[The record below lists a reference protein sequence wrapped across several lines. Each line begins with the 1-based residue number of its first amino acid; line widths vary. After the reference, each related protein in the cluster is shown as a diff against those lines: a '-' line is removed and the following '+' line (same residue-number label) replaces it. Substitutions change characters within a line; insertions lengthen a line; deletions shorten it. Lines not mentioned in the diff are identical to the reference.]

1 MQGTIKCPKCTGADS
16 AIRWENT
23 KEGTLVCLA
32 CGHKWIRGTEI
43 AKNNGDFPLLVNS
56 NMGTLSLFVSGD
68 VLKFAAET
76 HQGLWD
82 GESGPDVPVVKITDQ
97 REFAF
102 AVAEAINAEDED
114 GSTLLTRMLD
124 EAIMQA
130 VEDGCDGVDHE

>member
-1 MQGTIKCPKCTGADS
+1 M
-16 AIRWENT
+16 T
-23 KEGTLVCLA
+23 KDDE
-32 CGHKWIRGTEI
+32 
-43 AKNNGDFPLLVNS
+43 FPLRIDS
-56 NMGTLSLFVSGD
+56 NMGTLSLFISGG
-68 VLKFAAET
+68 VLRFAAET

-130 VEDGCDGVDHE
+130 VEDGCDGVDHDA

>member
-1 MQGTIKCPKCTGADS
+1 MKKGN
-16 AIRWENT
+16 E
-23 KEGTLVCLA
+23 
-32 CGHKWIRGTEI
+32 
-43 AKNNGDFPLLVNS
+43 FPLRIDS
-56 NMGTLSLFVSGD
+56 NMGTLSLFVGSE
-68 VLKFAAET
+68 LLRFAAET

-102 AVAEAINAEDED
+102 AVAEAINSEDED

-130 VEDGCDGVDHE
+130 VEDGCDGVDHDA